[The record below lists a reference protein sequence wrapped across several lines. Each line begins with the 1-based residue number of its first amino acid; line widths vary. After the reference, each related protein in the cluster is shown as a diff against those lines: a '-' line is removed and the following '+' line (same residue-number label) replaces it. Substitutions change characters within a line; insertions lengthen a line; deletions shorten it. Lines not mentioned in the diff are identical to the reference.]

1 MWFSFSIAIAIVA
14 AFTVLVFAGFGRA
27 SISLGYT
34 GLVAAVCMTTPV
46 PDSRRHKVAWAF
58 THPVVLVAVVGATAQ
73 DVGGYPSMPW
83 FPVVMCW
90 ALAYWLSRTKF
101 VDKKPVHGGC
111 VALAVL
117 AFGTGMLQFVS
128 SG

>member
-1 MWFSFSIAIAIVA
+1 MLVSLPIAVVA

-46 PDSRRHKVAWAF
+46 EHKLAWAF

-101 VDKKPVHGGC
+101 VDKRPVHGGC
-111 VALAVL
+111 VLLACL
-117 AFGTGMLQFVS
+117 AFGTGLLQFVS

>member
-1 MWFSFSIAIAIVA
+1 MGFSFSIAIVA

-27 SISLGYT
+27 SFSLGYT
-34 GLVAAVCMTTPV
+34 GLVAAVCMTTPAEH
-46 PDSRRHKVAWAF
+46 SAKHKLAWAF

-111 VALAVL
+111 VLLACL
-117 AFGTGMLQFVS
+117 AFGTGLLQFVS